1 MYVST
6 INEQK
11 MKKLLTWSFCYL
23 QQAFEIKKYQDRI
36 DPYRGL
42 YSITRQYVYQI
53 TSVFGYL
60 TINFGILF
68 VSVIDVFVVT
78 FSCEKTT
85 KPYLSRL

>member
-1 MYVST
+1 
-6 INEQK
+6 
-11 MKKLLTWSFCYL
+11 MKKTTYLEFLLLTTILWN
-23 QQAFEIKKYQDRI
+23 KKYQDCI

-53 TSVFGYL
+53 TSVHGYL
-60 TINFGILF
+60 TINFGLLF

-78 FSCEKTT
+78 FSYEKTT